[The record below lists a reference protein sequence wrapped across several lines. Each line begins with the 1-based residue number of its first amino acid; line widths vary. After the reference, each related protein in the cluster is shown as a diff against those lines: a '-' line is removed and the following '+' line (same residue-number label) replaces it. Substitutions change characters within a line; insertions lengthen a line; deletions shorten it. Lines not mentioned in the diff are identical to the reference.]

1 MKERITKIIQK
12 EEMTAAQFAEKIG
25 LSPSSLSHILNGRN
39 NPSLD
44 VVMKIDKACP
54 YVNLHWLIYGDGE
67 MEKQPEAPKQ
77 EDSGISGMLMFDE
90 SPLFASNGTE
100 DLENRKE
107 MAPKS
112 PVFAPKEIVREEIK
126 YIEKPA
132 RKITEIRIFF
142 DNGTYETFRPDK

>member
-1 MKERITKIIQK
+1 MQK

-44 VVMKIDKACP
+44 VVMKIHKACN
-54 YVNLHWLIYGDGE
+54 YVNLPWLIYGEGE
-67 MEKQPEAPKQ
+67 MEWKAEAPKQ
-77 EDSGISGMLMFDE
+77 EETGISGMALFDE
-90 SPLFASNGTE
+90 STFFTPEGTE
-100 DLENRKE
+100 ERENRKE
-107 MAPKS
+107 MAPKA
-112 PVFAPKEIVREEIK
+112 PVYAPKEIVREEIK

>member
-1 MKERITKIIQK
+1 MKDRITKIMQK
-12 EEMTAAQFAEKIG
+12 EEMSSVQFAEKIDI
-25 LSPSSLSHILNGRN
+25 SPSSLSHILNGRN
-39 NPSLD
+39 KPSLE
-44 VVMKIDKACP
+44 VVMKIHKACS
-54 YVNLHWLIYGDGE
+54 YVNLHWLMYGDGE
-67 MEKQPEAPKQ
+67 MEKQPEATKQ

>member
-1 MKERITKIIQK
+1 MKDRITQLMQK

-44 VVMKIDKACP
+44 VVMKIHKACS
-54 YVNLHWLIYGDGE
+54 YTNLPWLIYGEGE
-67 MEKQPEAPKQ
+67 MEGQPEAPQ
-77 EDSGISGMLMFDE
+77 SEVSGISGISMFDE
-90 SPLFASNGTE
+90 SAFFTPEGTDE
-100 DLENRKE
+100 RENRKE
-107 MAPKS
+107 IASKS

-126 YIEKPA
+126 YVEKPA

-142 DNGTYETFRPDK
+142 DNGTYETFHPNK